1 MKYFGPSQKRQMGVL
16 LISFL
21 SICFISRC
29 FFLFLFRRRFHAFCT
44 HYFFL
49 FLFKKRSDNELT
61 VMFDILAAVCFLGV
75 PIHYHEDEGK
85 NIQKKGKKIVITLK
99 RHKALRRKNIVIQ
112 NIIFFSISSWFS
124 FCSSPESNPSNS
136 FQSKHLVK
144 KKLYFFGVFR
154 FSFLASTSQ
163 KAEQ

>member
-1 MKYFGPSQKRQMGVL
+1 MGVL

-112 NIIFFSISSWFS
+112 NIIFSL
-124 FCSSPESNPSNS
+124 SPVDFLFALLLRAILRIPSNQNILLKKS
-136 FQSKHLVK
+136 FTFLV
-144 KKLYFFGVFR
+144 
-154 FSFLASTSQ
+154 FSAFLF
-163 KAEQ
+163 